1 MEGVASGVMAR
12 KVVGAVWL
20 PLVFGSLL
28 LTSALGDRIKV
39 GGNVGWTPNVN
50 YTEWAA
56 KQHFYVGDWL
66 YFVFDKHYYS
76 VLEVNSSNYE
86 TCNDREFIT
95 NITRGGRDVFQLNE
109 TRPYY
114 FLSSG
119 GYCWSQMK
127 MAINVE
133 HHPPPAPSPSQSKN
147 HSPPLMFPQTVSLS
161 VVLAMAL
168 SAAFMFL

>member
-1 MEGVASGVMAR
+1 MEGSASGVMAR
-12 KVVGAVWL
+12 NVGAVWL

-39 GGNVGWTPNVN
+39 GGNVGWTPNVMN

-66 YFVFDKHYYS
+66 YFVFDKHYYN

-86 TCNDREFIT
+86 TCNDGEFIT

-114 FLSSG
+114 FISSG
-119 GYCWSQMK
+119 GYCWNKMK
-127 MAINVE
+127 MAINVQQ
-133 HHPPPAPSPSQSKN
+133 HPTPAPSPSQSN
-147 HSPPLMFPQTVSLS
+147 SPPVMSPQSVSLS
-161 VVLAMAL
+161 VVLVMAL